1 MLPGPPDQ
9 TEKVVRVGRDS
20 DRLRKDSINT
30 RAFGVERAA
39 VEVEVTL
46 LAGDLSLWLFKAQ
59 SIEAI

>member
-39 VEVEVTL
+39 VEVEVEGSPEGAL
-46 LAGDLSLWLFKAQ
+46 KGA
-59 SIEAI
+59 